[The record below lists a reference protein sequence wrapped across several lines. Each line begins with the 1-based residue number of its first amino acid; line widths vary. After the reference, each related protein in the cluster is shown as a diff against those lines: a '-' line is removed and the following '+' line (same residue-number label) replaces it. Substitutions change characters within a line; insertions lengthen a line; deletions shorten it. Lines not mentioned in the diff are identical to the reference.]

1 MALAVSCNDPVVDDK
16 LVVTLSESADKALA
30 KPTSTSQANF
40 PAADIEKVGN
50 LIYDIEDTNTQTF
63 TLGQGASDST
73 LSFDFTY
80 NNTGYRLY
88 YSTNLKMRATSNAVN
103 AATSWSIAINAAD
116 GDATITSTR
125 LIKFNDKGTNGGTFS
140 VYASDKT
147 QATADANKICI
158 YKKQVK

>member
-1 MALAVSCNDPVVDDK
+1 MRLDK
-16 LVVTLSESADKALA
+16 LLSITGTCSRSDAKRAIRTKNVTVNGIVAKNADKALA

-40 PAADIEKVGN
+40 PAAEIEKVGN

-63 TLGQGASDST
+63 TLGQGVSEGT

-103 AATSWSIAINAAD
+103 AATSWAYRHHSEYD
-116 GDATITSTR
+116 W
-125 LIKFNDKGTNGGTFS
+125 
-140 VYASDKT
+140 
-147 QATADANKICI
+147 
-158 YKKQVK
+158 